1 MVVIAETEAGTV
13 CFCGDRLQRQAPVDE
28 PDHAANDVIVT
39 SNHVVSRRSEKIAL
53 KRLMQ
58 TAPRFYLY
66 PSHDWP
72 VLVEEG
78 RVTEGGERTLRA
90 TMGRCFCSI
99 GESSP

>member
-1 MVVIAETEAGTV
+1 
-13 CFCGDRLQRQAPVDE
+13 
-28 PDHAANDVIVT
+28 
-39 SNHVVSRRSEKIAL
+39 
-53 KRLMQ
+53 MQ